1 MLHYTIYAESDKEKR
16 VTPSYGTVIF
26 RYKVCVEIYYEVEKS
41 FVIKLNGGI
50 EIVL

>member
-26 RYKVCVEIYYEVEKS
+26 RYKVCVEVEKS
-41 FVIKLNGGI
+41 FVIKLSGGI